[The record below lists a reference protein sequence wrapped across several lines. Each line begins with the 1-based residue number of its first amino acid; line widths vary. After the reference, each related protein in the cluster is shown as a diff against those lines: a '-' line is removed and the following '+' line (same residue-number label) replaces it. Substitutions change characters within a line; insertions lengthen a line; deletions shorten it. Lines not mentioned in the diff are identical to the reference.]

1 MDVSYYEAVGGADA
15 LTRLADAFYRRVFAD
30 PVLLPL
36 FSAPGAPEHA
46 ERLALWFGEILDGP
60 PEYTR
65 RRGGFSVMINA
76 HRGRQISEEQRGQ
89 WVAHIMSAYDEV
101 GLPATLRETFVAYV
115 EMGSRFARQD
125 SHRYP
130 YPGQYLQPED

>member
-1 MDVSYYEAVGGADA
+1 MNARYYDAVGGADA
-15 LTRLADAFYRRVFAD
+15 LARLANAFYDRVFAD
-30 PVLLPL
+30 PVMLPL
-36 FSAPGAPEHA
+36 FADPGAPAHA
-46 ERLALWFGEILDGP
+46 QRLALWFGEVLDGP

-76 HRGRQISEEQRGQ
+76 HRGRQISEEQRSH

-101 GLPATLRETFVAYV
+101 GLPATLRETFVSYV
-115 EMGSRFARQD
+115 EMGSRFARHD

-130 YPGQYLQPED
+130 YPGQHLQPED